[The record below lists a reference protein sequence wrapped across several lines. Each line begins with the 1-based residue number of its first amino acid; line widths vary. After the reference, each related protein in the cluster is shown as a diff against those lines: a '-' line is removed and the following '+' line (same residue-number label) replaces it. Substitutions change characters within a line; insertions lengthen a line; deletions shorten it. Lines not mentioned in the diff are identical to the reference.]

1 MSFKVRGLIACPG
14 HVPLLSPSLLP
25 SRPQL
30 VGQATANGCALTSA
44 ATLRDLRPLL
54 GFVAKED
61 VVDRRL
67 TPRELFT
74 LSARQVGQSRHTYA
88 WQCRRCSHAALLR
101 STCLQARPAPL
112 WTQPWHA
119 RFAPST

>member
-1 MSFKVRGLIACPG
+1 MIRGLLPSHDKSLDC
-14 HVPLLSPSLLP
+14 VSPPP

-30 VGQATANGCALTSA
+30 KGQATANGCALSSA

-74 LSARQVGQSRHTYA
+74 LSARQVRSDCNIHVSL
-88 WQCRRCSHAALLR
+88 RCHPADALVLR
-101 STCLQARPAPL
+101 STCQRGRHARP